1 MPHALRARGFT
12 LVELLVVLVI
22 LGCVV
27 GLVVLSTGLASPER
41 ALRNE
46 AERLAGLIGVVSE
59 EAVLDNRD
67 YGIRFEAQAYQ
78 VLRHDPQQQRWQAL
92 GQDLHRLPAWAVLS
106 VELEGEALRLAGDKE
121 QSDAQ
126 GDLQPQLVLLSS
138 GELSPFRLLL
148 AEQRRDGV
156 RLRLSSDGFR
166 LPVVERL
173 DTGRAR

>member
-1 MPHALRARGFT
+1 MPHAFRARGFT

-27 GLVVLSTGLASPER
+27 GVVTLSTGLASPER

-106 VELEGEALRLAGDKE
+106 VELEEGALHLADDEAQD
-121 QSDAQ
+121 
-126 GDLQPQLVLLSS
+126 DLQPQLVLLSS
-138 GELSPFRLLL
+138 GELSPFQLTL
-148 AEQRRDGV
+148 ADQRRGGA

-173 DTGRAR
+173 ATGRAP